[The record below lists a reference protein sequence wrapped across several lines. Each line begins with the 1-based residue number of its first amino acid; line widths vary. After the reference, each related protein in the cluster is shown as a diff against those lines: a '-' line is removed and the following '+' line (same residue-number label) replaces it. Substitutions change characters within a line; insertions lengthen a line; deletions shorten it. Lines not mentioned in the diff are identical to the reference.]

1 MAEQLKP
8 KKIKSLKEL
17 TVYGIDERRVDLA
30 IRDLLDPKNSDSTK
44 LKEILS
50 ILSKIK
56 DKNVDVLA
64 INDQITRKINEQG
77 EKLKSILSKDLPGIA
92 TGLKLVENTTEQLI
106 KRQERYNSRV
116 AALNS
121 ILKDI
126 QSAFQTIIRQ
136 NK

>member
-64 INDQITRKINEQG
+64 INDQITRKN
-77 EKLKSILSKDLPGIA
+77 
-92 TGLKLVENTTEQLI
+92 
-106 KRQERYNSRV
+106 
-116 AALNS
+116 
-121 ILKDI
+121 
-126 QSAFQTIIRQ
+126 
-136 NK
+136 